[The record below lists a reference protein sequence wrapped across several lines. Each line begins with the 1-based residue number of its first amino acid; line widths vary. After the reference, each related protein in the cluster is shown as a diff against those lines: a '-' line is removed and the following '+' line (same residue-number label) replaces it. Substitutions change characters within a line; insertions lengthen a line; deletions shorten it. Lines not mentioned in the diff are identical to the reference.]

1 MLNHPPR
8 SNPDTHKAGDSPKAI
23 PAGCPAT
30 GRTIAGVANRLRCEP
45 HMATDVYGDDTLLA
59 VEFLQFIDF
68 REPSRS
74 HAAGHG
80 LNDRPGCTGSKVLSH
95 E

>member
-1 MLNHPPR
+1 MLHHPPR

-23 PAGCPAT
+23 PAGYAGS
-30 GRTIAGVANRLRCEP
+30 GRTGP
-45 HMATDVYGDDTLLA
+45 A
-59 VEFLQFIDF
+59 VQCAVIVGSHRFQFAAQFIDF

-80 LNDRPGCTGSKVLSH
+80 LNDRPGCTGSDFSFH
-95 E
+95 NGSDT